1 MFEWLRGRGRGRA
14 ATPTYDDPFEG
25 LTEGALRVVALARE
39 ESRHLGHSYI
49 GTEHVLL
56 GLLREDEGTAAT
68 VLKGSGM
75 DLDGARGSVEGIVGQ
90 DDGTPGPGEVPFTP
104 RAKGVLRLARL
115 EALRLDHDHV
125 GAEYLL
131 LGLVRD
137 AEEGEG
143 LGVAAR
149 VLVDLGVDRQEVRQR
164 ASKAAS
170 SLEARRR
177 LDGGRG
183 GGRNRAH
190 RGGAAANKA
199 PTVLHRLQRRIV
211 ATGSQGIE
219 GYSGFPSEYP
229 EEYQQLVN
237 SFPMKVT
244 EPFRDAGLF
253 EYLRETLPPELI
265 EEAREHDNGLR
276 TRRAGKTNHKGGC
289 RGA

>member
-14 ATPTYDDPFEG
+14 ATPTYGDPFEG

-125 GAEYLL
+125 SAEYLL

-137 AEEGEG
+137 AEEGGG
-143 LGVAAR
+143 L
-149 VLVDLGVDRQEVRQR
+149 
-164 ASKAAS
+164 
-170 SLEARRR
+170 
-177 LDGGRG
+177 GRG
-183 GGRNRAH
+183 GAGPRGPGRGSPR
-190 RGGAAANKA
+190 GAAEGFESCFLARSA
-199 PTVLHRLQRRIV
+199 ASFRRW
-211 ATGSQGIE
+211 SW
-219 GYSGFPSEYP
+219 
-229 EEYQQLVN
+229 
-237 SFPMKVT
+237 
-244 EPFRDAGLF
+244 
-253 EYLRETLPPELI
+253 
-265 EEAREHDNGLR
+265 
-276 TRRAGKTNHKGGC
+276 RRS
-289 RGA
+289 